1 MQTEMKKIDSYIKG
15 EDNKLIEIRK
25 SLIIFLLI
33 VNNLKKFSW
42 ISREVRRARVI
53 ALETCSAGQDIG
65 PYGAVSSLL
74 LLGVHRV

>member
-1 MQTEMKKIDSYIKG
+1 M
-15 EDNKLIEIRK
+15 IEIRK
-25 SLIIFLLI
+25 SFNNFYFL